1 MEEDRA
7 RFGEERA
14 ACGDM
19 TNATEL
25 GSTFEGSRMFWEQVL
40 GFPVKLIRGNGS
52 AGEYHIYLRNSS
64 IFPTTLIPRSLSRE
78 IQIFI
83 PISLDSRSSIN

>member
-1 MEEDRA
+1 MKEDRA

-14 ACGDM
+14 AYGDM

-40 GFPVKLIRGNGS
+40 GFPV
-52 AGEYHIYLRNSS
+52 
-64 IFPTTLIPRSLSRE
+64 
-78 IQIFI
+78 
-83 PISLDSRSSIN
+83 